1 MTRPTYLEQR
11 WPNSPPFQAIAQRW
25 CQDRSRLLLELVWGG
40 YDRLLDQDFRVTPF
54 SDTDEDK
61 ERSLSILLA
70 LRIGQGLS
78 GDEPFS
84 LIHVPPEQTKRKSGR
99 TAPPQPD
106 IGFML
111 NNYPRTV
118 WPLEAKVLVDDREV
132 GPYVT
137 EINHNLLTGRYATF
151 SSEGAMLGYLL
162 HGQPERTFAA
172 VAVALGEPLIPHP
185 HFLSRPQ
192 RMSTHQ
198 RDRLPHADS
207 PRDFTCH
214 HLLLR
219 IPTA

>member
-1 MTRPTYLEQR
+1 MTRPTYLERR

-99 TAPPQPD
+99 GAATTGHRLHAQQLPAH
-106 IGFML
+106 GL
-111 NNYPRTV
+111 
-118 WPLEAKVLVDDREV
+118 AV
-132 GPYVT
+132 G
-137 EINHNLLTGRYATF
+137 
-151 SSEGAMLGYLL
+151 SK
-162 HGQPERTFAA
+162 
-172 VAVALGEPLIPHP
+172 
-185 HFLSRPQ
+185 
-192 RMSTHQ
+192 
-198 RDRLPHADS
+198 S
-207 PRDFTCH
+207 PR
-214 HLLLR
+214 R
-219 IPTA
+219 